1 MLKYD
6 VTGVGLNLGS
16 GEEFVRKTGMPLPA
30 GREAEQAGVWVLGL
44 IKVRLV
50 FTPHSEYILASDPTS
65 SPNKACHLMGA

>member
-30 GREAEQAGVWVLGL
+30 GSRGGAGRRLGARPHQGAEP
-44 IKVRLV
+44 RL
-50 FTPHSEYILASDPTS
+50 
-65 SPNKACHLMGA
+65 

>member
-6 VTGVGLNLGS
+6 VTGVGLNLGT

-44 IKVRLV
+44 IKARDPRLYV
-50 FTPHSEYILASDPTS
+50 DSV
-65 SPNKACHLMGA
+65 SP